1 MHYRITNFFSGNK
14 KSLLLSLAAVMILYS
29 GCSRIEED
37 HTSQSKVENAIQSGE
52 DETIIAKKGHKI
64 KVQYV
69 GRLADG
75 TIFDQKSA
83 DDPLEFILGEGQIIP
98 GFNDAVTGMRL
109 NEEKTVTIKARD
121 AYGRRQESLVREF
134 PRSSIPPDIDA
145 KIGQNIQIQDD
156 KGRIIPG
163 KIVSMSPA
171 NVTIDFNHPLANKD
185 LIFDIK
191 LVGVE

>member
-1 MHYRITNFFSGNK
+1 MHCRITNYFSEIK
-14 KSLLLSLAAVMILYS
+14 ISVLISLAAVMILFS
-29 GCSRIEED
+29 ACSRIEED

-52 DETIIAKKGHKI
+52 DETKIAQQGRKI
-64 KVQYV
+64 KVEYV